1 MDSIPYAL
9 FLHLISGKCRNLK
22 VVFSTLSGDLIVKR
36 NGDLLEMEFPA
47 YKLEK
52 IPVTQA
58 MIDAIGAT
66 PSEAYMGR
74 DLLCVFDDEKT
85 VRNLQLDM
93 NKLLNLDGLRMCTRI
108 FWMMTEGKM
117 QSFLKKHFMRKRI
130 WIHRCMYSRKIIMQL
145 LLMKSIRNFWQKCWQ
160 IQRCGHCSIHWRRR

>member
-1 MDSIPYAL
+1 
-9 FLHLISGKCRNLK
+9 
-22 VVFSTLSGDLIVKR
+22 
-36 NGDLLEMEFPA
+36 MEFPA

-117 QSFLKKHFMRKRI
+117 QSFFRI
-130 WIHRCMYSRKIIMQL
+130 GKI
-145 LLMKSIRNFWQKCWQ
+145 LMWEYVK
-160 IQRCGHCSIHWRRR
+160 

>member
-1 MDSIPYAL
+1 
-9 FLHLISGKCRNLK
+9 
-22 VVFSTLSGDLIVKR
+22 
-36 NGDLLEMEFPA
+36 MEFPA

-85 VRNLQLDM
+85 VRNLQPDM

-117 QSFLKKHFMRKRI
+117 QSFLKKHFMRRRI

-145 LLMKSIRNFWQKCWQ
+145 LLMKSILNFWQKCWQ
-160 IQRCGHCSIHWRRR
+160 IQRRGHYSIRWRRQ

>member
-1 MDSIPYAL
+1 
-9 FLHLISGKCRNLK
+9 
-22 VVFSTLSGDLIVKR
+22 
-36 NGDLLEMEFPA
+36 MEFPA

-85 VRNLQLDM
+85 VRNLQPDM
-93 NKLLNLDGLRMCTRI
+93 NKLLNLDGLRMCTLI
-108 FWMMTEGKM
+108 SWMMTEGKM

-130 WIHRCMYSRKIIMQL
+130 WIHRCMYSRKIIIL
-145 LLMKSIRNFWQKCWQ
+145 LPMVISRHSPEE
-160 IQRCGHCSIHWRRR
+160 R

>member
-1 MDSIPYAL
+1 
-9 FLHLISGKCRNLK
+9 
-22 VVFSTLSGDLIVKR
+22 
-36 NGDLLEMEFPA
+36 MEFPA

-85 VRNLQLDM
+85 VRNLQPDM
-93 NKLLNLDGLRMCTRI
+93 NKLLNLDGLRMCTLI

-145 LLMKSIRNFWQKCWQ
+145 LLMKSIRNFWQKYWQ
-160 IQRCGHCSIHWRRR
+160 IQICGRCSIRWQRRWSNKFYIYMSIFIVHVENLSPSFIIKMKEINSKWRRFP

>member
-1 MDSIPYAL
+1 
-9 FLHLISGKCRNLK
+9 
-22 VVFSTLSGDLIVKR
+22 
-36 NGDLLEMEFPA
+36 MEFPA

-130 WIHRCMYSRKIIMQL
+130 WIHRCMYSRKIIILL
-145 LLMKSIRNFWQKCWQ
+145 LLMKSIRNFWQKYWR